1 MFGANEIAYK
11 VALGRHA
18 ELAREAERLG
28 PIYAELRARRPTLGS
43 RISERFA
50 GLAGLRARIEKGSF
64 PGQKLAPE
72 Q

>member
-18 ELAREAERLG
+18 ELARDAERLG
-28 PIYAELRARRPTLGS
+28 PIYAELRERRPSLGS
-43 RISERFA
+43 RISGRLG
-50 GLAGLRARIEKGSF
+50 GLAALRVRIGKNSF

>member
-11 VALGRHA
+11 VALARHA
-18 ELAREAERLG
+18 ELAREAQRLG
-28 PIYAELRARRPTLGS
+28 PIYAELRQRKPSLAS
-43 RISERFA
+43 RISDRLE
-50 GLAGLRARIEKGSF
+50 GLAGLRARVGKSSF